1 MTCSRRL
8 PSIVAEPLLRNVQVP
23 RIGLIVSNV
32 RGPDVPL
39 YLAGARLV
47 NYLPISIALD
57 GMGLNVTAF
66 SYAGTM
72 RLCAISCREMLPDPA
87 FFAECMQS
95 AFDRLQEAVAARGGV
110 HRGRGGGTAAG
121 RQRWHA
127 STPAGRAGTQA
138 CRARARRL
146 PSPRGASHA
155 SAPRPEAMLTRDC
168 MPAEL
173 RQALRDVFGDAVDDV
188 VLCEHSWFARLH
200 LGATAT
206 TRHNTIYLRGSA
218 EDFFRDPQ
226 LLLHEYFHVLKQ
238 WNRGRMSLGS
248 YLVEW
253 WRRGYWQNRY
263 EQQARRFVDRRLGK
277 FHAALQR
284 NALQTASRAWL
295 RTAG

>member
-1 MTCSRRL
+1 
-8 PSIVAEPLLRNVQVP
+8 
-23 RIGLIVSNV
+23 
-32 RGPDVPL
+32 
-39 YLAGARLV
+39 
-47 NYLPISIALD
+47 
-57 GMGLNVTAF
+57 
-66 SYAGTM
+66 
-72 RLCAISCREMLPDPA
+72 
-87 FFAECMQS
+87 
-95 AFDRLQEAVAARGGV
+95 
-110 HRGRGGGTAAG
+110 
-121 RQRWHA
+121 
-127 STPAGRAGTQA
+127 
-138 CRARARRL
+138 
-146 PSPRGASHA
+146 
-155 SAPRPEAMLTRDC
+155 MLTRDC

-173 RQALRDVFGDAVDDV
+173 REALRDVFGDAVDDV

-248 YLVEW
+248 YLAEW

-284 NALQTASRAWL
+284 NALQPPVGL
-295 RTAG
+295 G